1 MVDITQ
7 DPSDWMETTLSHSKL
22 GQKLPHRFRVY
33 LVRYRYLMLAL
44 LFNLPGNSVL
54 GGGGGIALICGM
66 SRLFHWKWFV
76 LTVILVTAP
85 VPLLAFLGLIQLE
98 VLLQ

>member
-1 MVDITQ
+1 MNKKTILV
-7 DPSDWMETTLSHSKL
+7 L
-22 GQKLPHRFRVY
+22 GI
-33 LVRYRYLMLAL
+33 

-66 SRLFHWKWFV
+66 SRLFKWQWFL

-85 VPLLAFLGLIQLE
+85 VPLLAFFGLIQLE
-98 VLLQ
+98 TFF